1 MNETFYPKGK
11 EILLSLKH
19 TKNTKNNFQF
29 FFIIKNKL
37 FYIIYLKIIIKLKML
52 KIIIKLKMLNKIYSF

>member
-37 FYIIYLKIIIKLKML
+37 FDIIYLKIIIKLN
-52 KIIIKLKMLNKIYSF
+52 IIKMLNKIYSF